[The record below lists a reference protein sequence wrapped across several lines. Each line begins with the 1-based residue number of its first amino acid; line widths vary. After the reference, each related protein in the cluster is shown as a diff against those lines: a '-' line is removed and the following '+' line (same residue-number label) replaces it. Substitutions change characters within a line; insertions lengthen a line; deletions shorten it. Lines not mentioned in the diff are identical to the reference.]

1 MKKFMKAIE
10 DVLSFIGLNNSSNHW
25 GTITWH
31 EDDKQVWAPK
41 YAPASE
47 FGVENRSGS
56 ERRELIK
63 KVPKKVKPKRKSVR
77 RK

>member
-1 MKKFMKAIE
+1 MKKFIE
-10 DVLSFIGLNNSSNHW
+10 ATDTLKSWIGSYSSQC
-25 GTITWH
+25 
-31 EDDKQVWAPK
+31 DKQAWAPY
-41 YAPASE
+41 YAPSSE
-47 FGVENRSGS
+47 FGVQKRSGS

>member
-1 MKKFMKAIE
+1 MKKFIE
-10 DVLSFIGLNNSSNHW
+10 ATDTLKSWIGSYPSQC
-25 GTITWH
+25 
-31 EDDKQVWAPK
+31 DKQLWTPK

-47 FGVENRSGS
+47 FGVQKRSGS

-63 KVPKKVKPKRKSVR
+63 KVPKKVKAKRKLVR

>member
-10 DVLSFIGLNNSSNHW
+10 DVTSFIGTNS
-25 GTITWH
+25 
-31 EDDKQVWAPK
+31 
-41 YAPASE
+41 
-47 FGVENRSGS
+47 GVEKRSGS

-63 KVPKKVKPKRKSVR
+63 KVPKKVKAKRKSVR